1 MAWYP
6 ASYPGT
12 AAWRS
17 SHHIL
22 VSCRLSATGIRFLGI
37 LFHAR
42 ELGSPYGRLT
52 GTRPS
57 EAGAIPD
64 PDGFS
69 MFRTRETRLGL
80 GALYTPGTAVS
91 TRP

>member
-1 MAWYP
+1 M
-6 ASYPGT
+6 
-12 AAWRS
+12 
-17 SHHIL
+17 L
-22 VSCRLSATGIRFLGI
+22 VSCSLSATGVRFLGI
-37 LFHAR
+37 L
-42 ELGSPYGRLT
+42 LPPGSWASLT
-52 GTRPS
+52 VGLPVLASGKPS
-57 EAGAIPD
+57 SVPD